1 MHNSINLL
9 NFKSLSL
16 SEKFYFFDCEVNE
29 IIKSSEN
36 IDFNILFSKI
46 ILDDSENSNIR
57 KRALEIFI
65 ECVFLKKIK
74 TRQAL
79 NLLLDNWNNNSDLFL
94 KLQRLKDLFFFYDQ
108 ESNEIETIFKESL
121 NEEETELV
129 SEAYFNLGLINMQKG
144 FLSLTKDETL
154 SYLKESA
161 TFFRFSNEFIENRI
175 DAQFYM
181 IIASIL
187 TDSMNSQ
194 KGNFQHSLKMAAN
207 ILFKK
212 EAFSQIHPNNP
223 FYLGFYRVLNSVYLI
238 EQENPENWL
247 DYRISL
253 TQLYNQYSAINNQ
266 ILKERLNKSVLSST
280 FNLLVGS
287 QFIEPYFSLN
297 FNSQI
302 SKIDTRLC
310 ELDSKSEEFIFLN
323 YLKELAS
330 NQDSNEKV
338 QSDSIRQS
346 LKNLFPQR
354 SYTSID
360 ETLLKIKKD
369 RSALDLLNVIEEL
382 KTPSIKEF
390 TDKLV
395 NACIKLQGNR
405 IYRGNYSE
413 DDRNTFIASILEA
426 SDYNTK
432 DQTRWSTSAAGK
444 SAGEIDIFIYDK
456 KGSPFTIIEAL
467 NLDSL
472 KTDYTILHINKIFT
486 YDTSGLECNFIL
498 VYSSAKKFSEFW
510 TKYTKFISKHTY
522 QYQFLSFEEINDYPF
537 TDIKIGKAK
546 HLRNNKDVLLYH
558 IMVNLI

>member
-1 MHNSINLL
+1 MCNSINLL
-9 NFKSLSL
+9 IFNFLSL

-29 IIKSSEN
+29 IINSSEN
-36 IDFNILFSKI
+36 IDFNVLFSKI

-79 NLLLDNWNNNSDLFL
+79 NLLVDNWNNNSDVFL

-108 ESNEIETIFKESL
+108 ESIEIETIFKDHL
-121 NEEETELV
+121 KEEETELI

-154 SYLKESA
+154 SYLKESE

-175 DAQFYM
+175 DAQFY
-181 IIASIL
+181 IIIVSIL
-187 TDSMNSQ
+187 TDSMNSL
-194 KGNFQHSLKMAAN
+194 KGNFQQSLKIAAN
-207 ILFKK
+207 ILFNK
-212 EAFSQIHPNNP
+212 EAFSNIHPNNP

-253 TQLYNQYSAINNQ
+253 TQLYNQYSEINNQ
-266 ILKERLNKSVLSST
+266 ILKERLNKSILSST
-280 FNLLVGS
+280 FNSLVGN

-302 SKIDTRLC
+302 SKIDTRLF

-323 YLKELAS
+323 YLKESAS
-330 NQDSNEKV
+330 NQDSNKKAE
-338 QSDSIRQS
+338 SDSIRQS

-360 ETLLKIKKD
+360 ETLLKIKND
-369 RSALDLLNVIEEL
+369 SSTLDFLNVIEEL

-486 YDTSGLECNFIL
+486 YDTSGLESNFIL

-510 TKYTKFISKHTY
+510 TKYTNFISKHNY
-522 QYQFLSFEEINDYPF
+522 QYQFLSFEEVNDYPF

-546 HLRNNKDVLLYH
+546 HLRNGKEVLLYH
-558 IMVNLI
+558 IMVDLI

>member
-1 MHNSINLL
+1 MCNSINLL
-9 NFKSLSL
+9 NFNFLSL

-29 IIKSSEN
+29 IIDSSEN
-36 IDFNILFSKI
+36 IDFNVFFSKI

-79 NLLLDNWNNNSDLFL
+79 NLLVDNWNNNCDEFL

-108 ESNEIETIFKESL
+108 ESSEIETIFKDHL
-121 NEEETELV
+121 KEEETELI

-154 SYLKESA
+154 SYLKESEI
-161 TFFRFSNEFIENRI
+161 FFRFSNEFIENRI
-175 DAQFYM
+175 DAQFY
-181 IIASIL
+181 IIIVSIL
-187 TDSMNSQ
+187 TDSMNSL
-194 KGNFQHSLKMAAN
+194 KGNFQQSLKMAAN
-207 ILFKK
+207 ILFNI
-212 EAFSQIHPNNP
+212 EAFSNIHPNNP

-253 TQLYNQYSAINNQ
+253 TQLYNQYSEINHQ
-266 ILKERLNKSVLSST
+266 ILKERLNRSILSST
-280 FNLLVGS
+280 FNSLVGN

-302 SKIDTRLC
+302 SKIDTRLF

-323 YLKELAS
+323 YLKESAS
-330 NQDSNEKV
+330 NQDSNKKAA
-338 QSDSIRQS
+338 SDSIRQS

-360 ETLLKIKKD
+360 ETLLKIKND
-369 RSALDLLNVIEEL
+369 RSTLDFLNVIEEL
-382 KTPSIKEF
+382 KAPSINEF
-390 TDKLV
+390 TDKLI

-456 KGSPFTIIEAL
+456 KGYPFTIIEAL
-467 NLDSL
+467 NLASL

-486 YDTSGLECNFIL
+486 I
-498 VYSSAKKFSEFW
+498 
-510 TKYTKFISKHTY
+510 
-522 QYQFLSFEEINDYPF
+522 
-537 TDIKIGKAK
+537 
-546 HLRNNKDVLLYH
+546 
-558 IMVNLI
+558 

>member
-1 MHNSINLL
+1 M
-9 NFKSLSL
+9 NFNFLSL

-29 IIKSSEN
+29 IIDSSEN
-36 IDFNILFSKI
+36 IDFNVFFSKI

-79 NLLLDNWNNNSDLFL
+79 NLLVDNWNNNCDVFL

-108 ESNEIETIFKESL
+108 ESSEIETIFKDHL
-121 NEEETELV
+121 KEEETELI

-144 FLSLTKDETL
+144 FLSLTKHETL
-154 SYLKESA
+154 SYLKESEI
-161 TFFRFSNEFIENRI
+161 FFRFSNEFIENRI
-175 DAQFYM
+175 DAQFY
-181 IIASIL
+181 IIIVSIL
-187 TDSMNSQ
+187 TDSMNSL
-194 KGNFQHSLKMAAN
+194 KGNFQQSLKMAAN
-207 ILFKK
+207 ILFNK
-212 EAFSQIHPNNP
+212 EAFSNIHPNNP

-253 TQLYNQYSAINNQ
+253 TQLYNQYSEINNQ
-266 ILKERLNKSVLSST
+266 ILKERLNRSILSST
-280 FNLLVGS
+280 FNSLVGN

-302 SKIDTRLC
+302 SKIDTRLF

-323 YLKELAS
+323 YLKESAS
-330 NQDSNEKV
+330 NQDFNKKAA
-338 QSDSIRQS
+338 SDSIRQS

-360 ETLLKIKKD
+360 ETLLKIKND
-369 RSALDLLNVIEEL
+369 RSTLDFLNVIEEL
-382 KTPSIKEF
+382 KAPSIKEF
-390 TDKLV
+390 TDKLI

-426 SDYNTK
+426 SDYSTK

-456 KGSPFTIIEAL
+456 KGYPFTIIEAL
-467 NLDSL
+467 NLASL

-498 VYSSAKKFSEFW
+498 VYSLAKKFNEFW
-510 TKYTKFISKHTY
+510 TKYTMFISKHTY
-522 QYQFLSFEEINDYPF
+522 QYQFLSFEEINDYPY

-546 HLRNNKDVLLYH
+546 HLRNGKEVLLYH
-558 IMVNLI
+558 IVVDLL